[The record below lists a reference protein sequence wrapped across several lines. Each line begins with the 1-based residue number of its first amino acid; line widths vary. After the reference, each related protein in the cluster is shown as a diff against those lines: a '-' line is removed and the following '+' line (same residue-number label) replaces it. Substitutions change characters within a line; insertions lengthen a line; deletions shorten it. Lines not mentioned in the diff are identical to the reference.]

1 MLLRKENDM
10 KYYTV
15 GEVAEIC
22 RYTEY
27 YIRKLLR
34 EGVIVGT
41 KFGRDWR
48 IEEDD
53 LKKYLKGEK

>member
-1 MLLRKENDM
+1 M
-10 KYYTV
+10 KFYTV

-22 RYTEY
+22 RYSEY